1 MVELHRLDGTPFF
14 LNVTHIVTVEI
25 TPDTVI
31 TLFGGEKLRVKEDA
45 QTVCD
50 RTNAWFQRFG
60 HPAVVTLPPLQR
72 GNSPDDDKED

>member
-1 MVELHRLDGTPFF
+1 MIPLHRPDGTLFY
-14 LNVTHIVTVEI
+14 LNVTHIVTVEV

-50 RTNAWFQRFG
+50 RTNAWFQRFER
-60 HPAVVTLPPLQR
+60 PAVVTLPPDPR
-72 GNSPDDDKED
+72 GNCPNDDKED